1 MNEEL
6 IFRIVFWTFLFFI
19 YVFTRV
25 IPALRAKKSGQKIF
39 YDKKAIRDEGIAFY
53 LRVILSVLFLP
64 FLVLYSMYPPFMN
77 LIHLDFPVW
86 LRWLGTLF
94 GFIGTAFWIY
104 SQAVLDKYWSPQLQV
119 QKEHKMI
126 TTGPYKVI
134 RHPIYAATFI
144 WVIGLAL
151 YTANMVFAFIAL
163 LAIIWLIL
171 RVPKEEKMMIGQFGD
186 EYEQYILNTGKFFP
200 KLRRRSYD

>member
-6 IFRIVFWTFLFFI
+6 TFRIVFWTFLLFI
-19 YVFTRV
+19 IVFNRV
-25 IPALRAKKSGQKIF
+25 IPVLQAKKSEQKILP
-39 YDKKAIRDEGIAFY
+39 DKKAIKNEGITAFS
-53 LRVILSVLFLP
+53 LRVILSILFFA
-64 FLVLYSMYPPFMN
+64 FLVLYSIYPPIMN

-94 GFIGTAFWIY
+94 AFIGTAFWIY
-104 SQAVLDKYWSPQLQV
+104 SQAVLNKYWSPQLQV
-119 QKEHKMI
+119 QKEHKVI

-151 YTANMVFAFIAL
+151 FTANMVFAFIAL
-163 LAIIWLIL
+163 LTIIWLIL
-171 RVPKEEKMMIGQFGD
+171 RVTKEEKMMIEQFGN
-186 EYEQYILNTGKFFP
+186 EYERYIQNTGKFFP
-200 KLRRRSYD
+200 KLK